1 MLTKWLNHSLVT
13 RISPLAYWWQEASI
27 SHLVDL
33 SVGLLENL
41 NGMVIGFPQSKGFK
55 RERERGHPG
64 RSQCLCNLASEV
76 ILHHICYI
84 P

>member
-1 MLTKWLNHSLVT
+1 MLTKWLSHSLVT

-27 SHLVDL
+27 SHLVGL

-41 NGMVIGFPQSKGFK
+41 NGMK
-55 RERERGHPG
+55 ERERSHPG